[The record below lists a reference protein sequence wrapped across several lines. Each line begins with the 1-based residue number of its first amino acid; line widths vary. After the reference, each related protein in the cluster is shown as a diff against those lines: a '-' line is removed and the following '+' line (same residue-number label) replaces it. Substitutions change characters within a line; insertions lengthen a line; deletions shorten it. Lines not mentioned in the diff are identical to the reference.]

1 MKKLY
6 AKIVA
11 ASAIFLFGVFL
22 FDVIDDSDNHHSLAR
37 DPMSIEKILDV
48 QLPQYTVVES
58 SDNLERETSRFD
70 CFSHSYIFRESFSP
84 SMIEKLDELCEK
96 KPLQWSKSHGAV
108 SYSYQ
113 RGDWDA
119 YYIECGISETGAH
132 LDYYVDELGDGIA
145 AVIEWIFIIMVW
157 LAAVLV
163 LGIVMLVVSVVK
175 KVLNK
180 KRVESK

>member
-1 MKKLY
+1 MNLSMKKLY

-11 ASAIFLFGVFL
+11 ASAIFLFGVLL

-70 CFSHSYIFRESFSP
+70 CFSHSYIFREPFAP
-84 SMIEKLDELCEK
+84 SMIEKLDELCETE
-96 KPLQWSKSHGAV
+96 PLQWSKSHGAV
-108 SYSYQ
+108 SYSYE

-132 LDYYVDELGDGIA
+132 LDYYVDELGDGIT
-145 AVIEWIFIIMVW
+145 AVIEWMFIIMVW
-157 LAAVLV
+157 LAVVILA
-163 LGIVMLVVSVVK
+163 GIVMLVVHVVQRAI
-175 KVLNK
+175 NK
-180 KRVESK
+180 

>member
-37 DPMSIEKILDV
+37 NPMSIERILEV

-70 CFSHSYIFRESFSP
+70 CFSHSYIFREPFAP
-84 SMIEKLDELCEK
+84 SMIEKLDQLCET

-175 KVLNK
+175 KVLNN

>member
-11 ASAIFLFGVFL
+11 ASAIFMFGVLL

-70 CFSHSYIFRESFSP
+70 CFSHSFIFREPFAP
-84 SMIEKLDELCEK
+84 SMIEKLDDLCK
-96 KPLQWSKSHGAV
+96 SKPQQWSKGHGAV

-113 RGDWDA
+113 RGDWDSH
-119 YYIECGISETGAH
+119 YIECSISETGAH
-132 LDYYVDELGDGIA
+132 LDYYVDELGDGLA
-145 AVIEWIFIIMVW
+145 AFIEWVFIIIVW
-157 LAAVLV
+157 LATVLV
-163 LGIVMLVVSVVK
+163 LGIAMFVVSVVK
-175 KVLNK
+175 KAVNK
-180 KRVESK
+180 KSLKSK